1 MQDQSREPLNFL
13 KVVRFLYR
21 WKITFFIVVILSGG
35 LAYLFASPLI
45 TTPLYRSATTFYPTS
60 KGALSHQVLDPD
72 GTHEEG
78 YLEFGEEPRVESF
91 LEILKSET
99 LKGIMLRRFDLFEHY
114 DIPPSAPNRYKRFS
128 QTFNSNFEFSKTQFM
143 AIEVSVLDKDPQ
155 KAARMANTIVQLA
168 DSIQGNLRRERAKD
182 ALKVVKDKYQD
193 QKARAAEIADSLQAL
208 SKKGLVAF
216 EEQSESLVETL
227 GKARLQDQGKVVDV
241 IKDKLDVVGKWG
253 PVYHGLISQLN
264 LVNERITKLY
274 ENYQRIKGDIE
285 ADLRETYV
293 LDKAQ
298 PTSDDA
304 KPNKPLIVAIAL
316 LGSFIITAIVLRIY
330 ERWHILKR
338 EITGQ
343 S

>member
-1 MQDQSREPLNFL
+1 MQDQTREPLNFL
-13 KVVRFLYR
+13 KVIRFLYR
-21 WKITFFIVVILSGG
+21 WKVTFFIVVILSGG

-60 KGALSHQVLDPD
+60 KGALSDQVLDPD
-72 GTHEEG
+72 ATHDEG
-78 YLEFGEEPRVESF
+78 YLDFGEEPRVESF
-91 LEILKSET
+91 LEILQSET

-114 DIPPSAPNRYKRFS
+114 DIPPGASNRYKRFS
-128 QTFNSNFEFSKTQFM
+128 RTFQSNFNFSKTQFM
-143 AIEVSVLDKDPQ
+143 AIEVSVLDKDPE
-155 KAARMANTIVQLA
+155 KAAKMANAVVQLA
-168 DSIQGNLRRERAKD
+168 DSIQGHMRRERAKD

-193 QKARAAEIADSLQAL
+193 QQARAAEIADSLQAL
-208 SKKGLVAF
+208 SQKGLVAF
-216 EEQSESLVETL
+216 EEQSERLVETL
-227 GKARLQDQGKVVDV
+227 GKARLQDQGAIVESVNEQ
-241 IKDKLDVVGKWG
+241 LDIVGKWG

-264 LVNERITKLY
+264 LVNERITILN
-274 ENYQRIKGDIE
+274 ENYQRIKGDME
-285 ADLRETYV
+285 ADLRETYI
-293 LDKAQ
+293 LDKAK

-330 ERWHILKR
+330 ERWHTLKR